1 MRRGGLEESEACRNR
16 ALQERH
22 KIRAQAADAE
32 LKSHDAAKTIS
43 EMEASVSSE
52 KELRL
57 AAEAVNMKAEDER
70 LQAELVLRAARQH
83 RA

>member
-1 MRRGGLEESEACRNR
+1 MPGQSVAGAGQS
-16 ALQERH
+16 
-22 KIRAQAADAE
+22 RAQAADAE
-32 LKSHDAAKTIS
+32 FKIRGAAKNIS